1 MSKFALLATVSL
13 FSISYATHVYAAPS
27 GSSFNNA
34 AGSSFNDPSGSAGGS
49 VVPAGGGFGG
59 AFNETTGGNEVE
71 PEPGNGEG
79 GTGQTIGVITRRDT
93 SPTDP
98 NKHDK
103 SQGRVPG
110 LVKRYLENNP
120 NPGGGPKVIPGGNIT
135 PAGTTADIEPTGG
148 GIGPTG
154 PNTGP
159 TVTPAGNTTDIVTN
173 ANSADID
180 VTPTGGT
187 GPNTGPTGGTGP
199 TVTPAGNTTDIVT
212 NANSADI
219 DVTPT
224 GGTGPNT
231 GPTGGTKPNVTP
243 AGNTTDVVTNANA
256 ADLDA
261 TPGGTGP
268 TGTTK
273 PNVTP
278 AGNQDLATTPSQ
290 GTLDV
295 EPNIT
300 TAGSTGTKPSGGTTA
315 GGKTTSGIV
324 NNKDTNTATAPA
336 KGSKSTTSSQNVRS
350 GGIGAVGGSAIGT
363 VGGAGSN

>member
-173 ANSADID
+173 AKSADID
-180 VTPTGGT
+180 VIPTGGT
-187 GPNTGPTGGTGP
+187 GPNTGH
-199 TVTPAGNTTDIVT
+199 
-212 NANSADI
+212 
-219 DVTPT
+219 
-224 GGTGPNT
+224 
-231 GPTGGTKPNVTP
+231 TGGTKPNVTP